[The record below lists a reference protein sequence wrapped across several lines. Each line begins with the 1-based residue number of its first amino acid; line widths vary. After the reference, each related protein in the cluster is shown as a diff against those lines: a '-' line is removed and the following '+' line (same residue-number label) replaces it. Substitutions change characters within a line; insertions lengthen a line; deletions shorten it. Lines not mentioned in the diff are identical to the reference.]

1 MFQGKNRKI
10 FFIAM
15 LTMALLLVA
24 VTIVL
29 ADDVVNYLD
38 TSPDPNLEEVTISPG
53 GSTTISFYIHATTGG
68 GDANGCNATGSSP
81 AYLTITPPE
90 GVTVNW
96 DGYPNPLKFVG
107 CDDPTH
113 PGNITFSSDTPGN
126 YNINSFSMTDGKT
139 GSIWNYSTAF
149 FTLKVQAADSTA
161 PTLHLPANMTVE
173 ATSSSGA
180 AVNFSVTADDANPA
194 HPTVTCNPASGS
206 TFALGTTTVNCSA
219 SDAAGNE
226 ANDNFTITVQDTTAP
241 VLSMPDDQTFEG
253 NTTGGYSGSYTGAT
267 ATDVVDASPTVVCT
281 PASPH
286 FFALGD
292 NTVNCTATDASGNF
306 STNSFKITVVD
317 TTAPVLS
324 MPDDQTFEGNTTGG
338 YSGSYTG
345 ATATDVV
352 DASPTVV
359 CTPASPH
366 FFALGDNT
374 VNCTATDASGNFS
387 TNSFKITVVDTT
399 APALSVPD
407 NMNVQATS
415 IAGAVVTFSAT
426 ATDIVD
432 PSPVVVCTPPSGS
445 LFPPGETTV
454 SCTATDSSSNE
465 VTKSFKITVSFT
477 RYGFYQPVDMN
488 GVYNKVKG
496 GSTVPLKF
504 EVFAG
509 SNEITST
516 SVVKS
521 YGTKT
526 VSCEAGVPIDDI
538 ETLATG
544 GTSLRYD
551 STSGQFIFNWQTPKT
566 PGACIRF
573 TLTLIDDSEFVAYF
587 ILK

>member
-1 MFQGKNRKI
+1 MTSLKAGTIIHEALIHLIIGQPGRGREKTKPNKICLLRRQNMLQRKNRKI
-10 FFIAM
+10 FFIAV

-24 VTIVL
+24 VTIAL

-53 GSTTISFYIHATTGG
+53 GSTTISFYIHAIAGG
-68 GDANGCNATGSSP
+68 GDAPGCNATGSTP
-81 AYLTITPPE
+81 AYLTVTPPE

-126 YNINSFSMTDGKT
+126 YDINSFSMTDGKA
-139 GSIWNYSTAF
+139 GSTWNYSTAF

-180 AVNFSVTADDANPA
+180 VVTFSATADDANPV
-194 HPTVTCNPASGS
+194 HPTVTCDPTSGS

-219 SDAAGNE
+219 KDAAGNT
-226 ANDNFTITVQDTTAP
+226 ANGSFTITVQDTTPP
-241 VLSMPDDQTFEG
+241 VLSMPDDQSFEG
-253 NTTGGYSGSYTGAT
+253 NTTGGYTGPYTGAT

-292 NTVNCTATDASGNF
+292 NTVNCTATDASGNS
-306 STNSFKITVVD
+306 STDSFKITVVD
-317 TTAPVLS
+317 TTP
-324 MPDDQTFEGNTTGG
+324 
-338 YSGSYTG
+338 
-345 ATATDVV
+345 
-352 DASPTVV
+352 PT
-359 CTPASPH
+359 
-366 FFALGDNT
+366 
-374 VNCTATDASGNFS
+374 
-387 TNSFKITVVDTT
+387 
-399 APALSVPD
+399 LSVPD

-432 PSPVVVCTPPSGS
+432 PSPVVVCTPPSES
-445 LFPPGETTV
+445 LFPPGVTIV
-454 SCTATDSSSNE
+454 SCTATDSSNNSATE
-465 VTKSFKITVSFT
+465 TFKITVSFT
-477 RYGFYQPVDMN
+477 FYGFYQPVDN

-509 SNEITST
+509 STEITNT

-521 YGTKT
+521 YSTKI

-538 ETLATG
+538 ETTATG

-551 STSGQFIFNWQTPKT
+551 STSGQFVFNWQTPKT
-566 PGACIRF
+566 PGKCIRF
-573 TLTLIDDSEFVAYF
+573 TLTLTDDSELVAYF

>member
-317 TTAPVLS
+317 TTAP
-324 MPDDQTFEGNTTGG
+324 
-338 YSGSYTG
+338 
-345 ATATDVV
+345 
-352 DASPTVV
+352 
-359 CTPASPH
+359 
-366 FFALGDNT
+366 
-374 VNCTATDASGNFS
+374 
-387 TNSFKITVVDTT
+387 
-399 APALSVPD
+399 ALSVPD